1 MSKVTLETVQ
11 SEISDVQALLEV
23 VCETVGGMDFGH
35 GETRNHDLDRVNALV
50 EIAYRLTGGTIEKIE
65 QCCSQRGGRS

>member
-35 GETRNHDLDRVNALV
+35 VETRNHDLDRVNVLV
-50 EIAYRLTGGTIEKIE
+50 EIAHRLTGVTIEKIE